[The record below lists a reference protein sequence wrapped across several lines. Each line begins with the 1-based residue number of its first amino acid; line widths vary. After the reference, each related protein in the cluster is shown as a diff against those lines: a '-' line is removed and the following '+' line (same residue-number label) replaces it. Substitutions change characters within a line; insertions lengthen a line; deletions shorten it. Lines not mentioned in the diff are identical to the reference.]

1 MDQLEC
7 FTQGFQWLE
16 EESFTIEKEERRRLE
31 AILYAFAVK
40 LLDKEQLEKV
50 KEVIS
55 MTELGRMLRDDGIE
69 IGKEIGKEIGADM
82 LGELTVRLLNE
93 SRLTDLQKAAED
105 SVYRKQLYKEY
116 GIGMVHEDTEY
127 QVKKKQE

>member
-1 MDQLEC
+1 
-7 FTQGFQWLE
+7 
-16 EESFTIEKEERRRLE
+16 
-31 AILYAFAVK
+31 
-40 LLDKEQLEKV
+40 
-50 KEVIS
+50 

-69 IGKEIGKEIGADM
+69 IGKEMGIKIGEEMGKEIGKEIGADM